1 MVYEVFLEKVI
12 GRVTTYMLY
21 KQKRQEKMF
30 EKFMIETKKDID
42 FRGTLKEYDSIR
54 EKLNRALL

>member
-12 GRVTTYMLY
+12 GRVTTYMLH

-42 FRGTLKEYDSIR
+42 FRVTLKEYDSIM
-54 EKLNRALL
+54 

>member
-1 MVYEVFLEKVI
+1 
-12 GRVTTYMLY
+12 
-21 KQKRQEKMF
+21 MF